1 MVVHVYNPSSTI
13 GTLRQEDDDFKRS
26 LGSIVKLCVERGS
39 KAEAG
44 RRNKKSKILEYRNT
58 DVLIATMF
66 EPCNLNVRMTYRD

>member
-39 KAEAG
+39 KEQEQEEGTRKARSWSTE
-44 RRNKKSKILEYRNT
+44 IL
-58 DVLIATMF
+58 M
-66 EPCNLNVRMTYRD
+66 C